1 MILNSRELGRI
12 FLAPL
17 SGVADSPFRRICKR
31 FGADT
36 VYTEMVSAQ
45 GLTRGNLISSISISP
60 VRPGR

>member
-1 MILNSRELGRI
+1 MNLDSRELGRV

-45 GLTRGNLISSISISP
+45 GLTRGSLISST
-60 VRPGR
+60 